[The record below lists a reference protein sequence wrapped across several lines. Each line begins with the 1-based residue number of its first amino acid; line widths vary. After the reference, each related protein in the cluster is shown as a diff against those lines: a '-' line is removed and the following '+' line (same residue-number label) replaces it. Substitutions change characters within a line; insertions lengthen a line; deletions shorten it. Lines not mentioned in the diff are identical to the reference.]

1 MRHPALLVSIPLAIF
16 LSLGAA
22 HAGAVFFPG
31 TYEGGAFTP
40 TADAD
45 TAAVLYSAVN
55 AHLSADGVKARTEDT
70 VAATAA
76 SAHLALIPLPMGTA
90 SDAVVVRVDGVQVR
104 GTVLDA
110 KGAQSLYT
118 TLAAARDVSRLMP
131 YANRPVF
138 VAQVKLGT
146 RSLVTTEMAY
156 PVRPG
161 ALFDAQ
167 LPLPLA
173 GLSKTPVRRITVDA
187 TITGLKP
194 LRGIFSPTHA
204 VEVTRPDVHT
214 ARVRLSA
221 DAVRETE
228 DLRLLWAI
236 DDDAVGLRVLTHRPE
251 GSQYGWFML
260 LGNPTGDGPS
270 ALNGAQAKTSAQPKD
285 VLLVVDTSGS
295 MRGEKLGQVQL
306 AVEYIIDKLGAE
318 DRVNIIAFGSAVQR
332 FSPDVVPA
340 TADNRVAAKTFV
352 RGLLAE
358 GKTNISAALKAG
370 LAGKADATRPR
381 MMLFLTDGAPTAGE
395 MNPDTIV
402 ARLPALNTAST
413 RVFAIGVGHDVNAHL
428 LDSLAR
434 DTAGRSVYFKP
445 DDAIDVQVAALY
457 DGLSHPVLT
466 DVQVDFG
473 GLSVDHPTPKTL
485 GSLFRGQEVLL
496 LGRYSGGGTH
506 TISLKGSLRGAARTF
521 DVTAEFP
528 TKPAVDDA
536 FIAWIWASRRIGDL
550 LAEIRLEG
558 QTQDRVAEVVR
569 LSHRFGIITE
579 YTAFISQANTDFTP
593 KEANEEAAKL
603 MKQANRNASGRWAVN
618 QADNDQQLATR
629 TVSSAMSNMY
639 RDRQGKVVQAQKVK
653 TVGGRTFYERKGTWV
668 QSGSTAKKSR
678 RVKKFSPE
686 YFKLVR
692 DNKDFARAQF
702 EDANTVMDVGDT
714 AVETY

>member
-1 MRHPALLVSIPLAIF
+1 MRQIALLASAALATF

-31 TYEGGAFTP
+31 TYDGQTFVP
-40 TADAD
+40 VDKAD
-45 TAAVLYSAVN
+45 TAAVLYSAVE
-55 AHLSADGVKARTEDT
+55 ARIGVDGVQARTEDT
-70 VAATAA
+70 VAAGESKTY
-76 SAHLALIPLPMGTA
+76 LALITLPKGTA
-90 SDAVVVRVDGVQVR
+90 SDAVVVRVDGVAVR
-104 GTVLDA
+104 GAVLA
-110 KGAQSLYT
+110 PKGAQSLYT
-118 TLAAARDVSRLMP
+118 TLAASRDVSRLMP
-131 YANRPVF
+131 YADRPVF
-138 VAQVKLGT
+138 VAQVALGT
-146 RSLVTTEMAY
+146 RSLVTTELAY
-156 PVRPG
+156 PVEPG
-161 ALFDAQ
+161 ALLDAQ

-187 TITGLKP
+187 TITVELP
-194 LRGIFSPTHA
+194 LRGVFSPTHD
-204 VEVTRPDVHT
+204 VEITRPDVHT

-228 DLRLLWAI
+228 DLRLLWAM

-251 GSQYGWFML
+251 GSEHGWFML
-260 LGNPTGDGPS
+260 LGNPTGGDDS
-270 ALNGAQAKTSAQPKD
+270 KAQPKD
-285 VLLVVDTSGS
+285 VVIAVDTSGS

-332 FSPDVVPA
+332 FKPDVVPA
-340 TADNRVAAKTFV
+340 DAANRAAARVFV
-352 RGLLAE
+352 QGLLAE
-358 GKTNISAALKAG
+358 GKTNISEALKAG
-370 LAGKADATRPR
+370 LAGAADPTRPR

-395 MNPDTIV
+395 MNPETIV
-402 ARLPALNTAST
+402 AGVPTLNTANT

-445 DDAIDVQVAALY
+445 DDEIDVQVAALY

-473 GLSVDHPTPKTL
+473 GLAVDHPTPKTL
-485 GSLFRGQEVLL
+485 GSLFRGQEVLML
-496 LGRYSGGGTH
+496 ARYSGGGTH
-506 TISLKGSLRGAARTF
+506 TIALKGSLRGAARTF
-521 DVTAEFP
+521 DVTADFP
-528 TKPAVDDA
+528 AKPAVVDA

-558 QTQDRVAEVVR
+558 QTQERVAEVVR

-593 KEANEEAAKL
+593 EQANEEAAKL

-618 QADNDQQLATR
+618 QADNDIQLANR
-629 TVSSAMSNMY
+629 KVSSAASNMY
-639 RDRQGKVVQAQKVK
+639 RDRQGKAVQAQRVK
-653 TVGGRTFYERKGTWV
+653 TVGGRTFYEREGKWV

-686 YFKLVR
+686 YFELVR
-692 DNKDFARAQF
+692 ENKDFAKSQF